1 MPRPTIL
8 DKEIIDK
15 LAQEIEEGLPIKYA
29 LDLFSVSGANYQNWM
44 RQGEIDNEAD
54 VESIFRT
61 FFLSIKRAKAK
72 WIKKAKEKIVNGEGS
87 NWQGMAWWLERTD
100 YEQFSR
106 KDGGE
111 NNNTERIIV
120 NVGMKKNK

>member
-8 DKEIIDK
+8 NEELINK
-15 LAQEIEEGLPIKYA
+15 LAKELEEGLPIKYA
-29 LDLFSVSGANYQNWM
+29 LDLFSISGTDYRNWLK
-44 RQGEIDNEAD
+44 QGEIDGEANI
-54 VESIFRT
+54 ESIFST
-61 FFLSIKRAKAK
+61 FFFSIKRAKAI
-72 WIKKAKEKIVNGEGS
+72 WIKKAKDKIINGEGS